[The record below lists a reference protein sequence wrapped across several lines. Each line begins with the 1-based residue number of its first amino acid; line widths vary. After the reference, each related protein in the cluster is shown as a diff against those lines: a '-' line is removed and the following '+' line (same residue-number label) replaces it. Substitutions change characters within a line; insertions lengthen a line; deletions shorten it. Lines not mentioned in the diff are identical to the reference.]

1 MITVNTFFEKISY
14 KEIVASLVD
23 VMAANFEEFSADHA
37 RFNETISLLE
47 NELGEGG
54 SPSVSDEID
63 AICQQIGSILL
74 FSCFLG
80 LKANLDH
87 FINPICRTFLDVDSD
102 IYLREDVVKRLP
114 DYQNA
119 QNMQEKFYAGLS
131 PAQKDK
137 YVNIIA
143 YISHLETIG
152 PKLAHYYG
160 YVLGNQFFPHV
171 IPGYVADYQLTL
183 QYRHM
188 LEEYFGIRIN

>member
-1 MITVNTFFEKISY
+1 MISVNTFFEKISY
-14 KEIVASLVD
+14 KEIVGALVD
-23 VMAANFEEFSADHA
+23 VMAANFEEFAADQA
-37 RFNETISLLE
+37 RFNETITLLE

-63 AICQQIGSILL
+63 AIYQQIGSSIL

-87 FINPICRTFLDVDSD
+87 FIDPICRTFLDVDPD
-102 IYLREDVVKRLP
+102 IYLREDVAEQLP
-114 DYQNA
+114 DYHNA
-119 QNMQEKFYAGLS
+119 LRVQEKFYAILS

-137 YVNIIA
+137 YENIIA
-143 YISHLETIG
+143 YISHLKTVG

-171 IPGYVADYQLTL
+171 ILGYVEDLPLTL
-183 QYRHM
+183 RYRRT
-188 LEEYFGIRIN
+188 LKEFLGVSIN